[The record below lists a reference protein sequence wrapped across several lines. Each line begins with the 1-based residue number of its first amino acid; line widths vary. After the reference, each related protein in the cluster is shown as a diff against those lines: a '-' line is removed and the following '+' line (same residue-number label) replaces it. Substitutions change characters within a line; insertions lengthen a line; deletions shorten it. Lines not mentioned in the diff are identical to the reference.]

1 MSDEQSAEPEEAQP
15 AEQPAGAPAAEFPT
29 QRRRGSPG
37 TTALGVILIVVGV
50 VFFASAQLKVD
61 WSDAAWPFYVI
72 APGLALLAFG
82 LTQRNGSGLTVAGS
96 IVTIVGGVLLYQN
109 ATDHWE
115 SWAYAWALVGPGGS
129 GLGMLL
135 YGTRSGNA
143 KMARDGF
150 WQVLAALGLFAVG
163 LIFFEGIIGI
173 SGEPWPLPGWVL
185 PAAVIVLGLL
195 VLLRGF
201 TTRRELGTATE
212 ESDASRGS
220 G

>member
-1 MSDEQSAEPEEAQP
+1 MSDEQPAAEP
-15 AEQPAGAPAAEFPT
+15 AEAPAAAEVPS
-29 QRRRGSPG
+29 RPRRGSPG
-37 TTALGVILIVVGV
+37 TAALGAVLIVAGI
-50 VFFASAQLKVD
+50 VFFASEQLNVD
-61 WSDAAWPFYVI
+61 WGDAAWPFYVI

-82 LTQRNGSGLTVAGS
+82 LTQRNGSGLAVAGS

-109 ATDHWE
+109 ATDNWE

-163 LIFFEGIIGI
+163 FIFFEGIIGI

-185 PAAVIVLGLL
+185 PAAVILLGVL

-201 TTRRELGTATE
+201 TSRRDLGGEATDGGAE
-212 ESDASRGS
+212 GTNAAD
-220 G
+220 

>member
-1 MSDEQSAEPEEAQP
+1 MSDEQ
-15 AEQPAGAPAAEFPT
+15 PAAEPAEASAAAEVPS
-29 QRRRGSPG
+29 RRKRGSPG
-37 TTALGVILIVVGV
+37 TAALGAILIVAGI
-50 VFFASAQLKVD
+50 VFFASEQLNID
-61 WSDAAWPFYVI
+61 WGDAAWPFYVI

-82 LTQRNGSGLTVAGS
+82 LTQRNGSGLAVAGS

-109 ATDHWE
+109 ATDNWE

-135 YGTRSGNA
+135 YGTRSANA

-163 LIFFEGIIGI
+163 FIFFEGIIGI

-185 PAAVIVLGLL
+185 PAAVILLGVL

-201 TTRRELGTATE
+201 TSRRGLGGEATDGE
-212 ESDASRGS
+212 AEGS
-220 G
+220 KATD